1 MNNLMK
7 KQTKWLCLLAMTVGV
22 VAQDNN
28 ILSFEEAKSLA
39 DQGDAYGEAIAAF
52 HYSVGVPRKS
62 SGS

>member
-1 MNNLMK
+1 
-7 KQTKWLCLLAMTVGV
+7 MTVGV